1 LRYNLILGANAHHSL
16 FDYRR
21 ALSRNGIFVMV
32 GGGLARI
39 LQAVSLG
46 PFLSSIGS
54 KKTRFFIAKINGRD
68 LRLLKD
74 LLEAGKIVP
83 VIDRKYPLG
92 EVAEALRYREEGH
105 AQGKVVITIHH
116 GEDVQGGL

>member
-1 LRYNLILGANAHHSL
+1 M
-16 FDYRR
+16 
-21 ALSRNGIFVMV
+21 LSRDGIFVMA
-32 GGGLARI
+32 GGGLARM

-46 PFLSSIGS
+46 PLLSRIGN
-54 KKTRFFIAKINGRD
+54 KKMRFFIAKMNGRD

-83 VIDRKYPLG
+83 VIDRRYPLG

-105 AQGKVVITIHH
+105 AQGKVVITIRVV
-116 GEDVQGGL
+116 EDS

>member
-1 LRYNLILGANAHHSL
+1 MA
-16 FDYRR
+16 
-21 ALSRNGIFVMV
+21 

-46 PFLSSIGS
+46 PLLSRIGN
-54 KKTRFFIAKINGRD
+54 KKMRFFIAKMNGRD

-83 VIDRKYPLG
+83 VIDRRYPSN
-92 EVAEALRYREEGH
+92 RISNSSI
-105 AQGKVVITIHH
+105 AQTRAVFRARLSGAWP
-116 GEDVQGGL
+116 QCSRAF

>member
-1 LRYNLILGANAHHSL
+1 MA
-16 FDYRR
+16 
-21 ALSRNGIFVMV
+21 

-46 PFLSSIGS
+46 PLLSRIGN
-54 KKTRFFIAKINGRD
+54 KKMRFFIAKTNGRN

-83 VIDRKYPLG
+83 VIDRRYPSNWISSSSI
-92 EVAEALRYREEGH
+92 A
-105 AQGKVVITIHH
+105 
-116 GEDVQGGL
+116 